1 MPGPVGDQRITDLI
15 PDMLPERMRDSE
27 ETYKLFLEEYYK
39 WLEYI
44 KIDFVEDIST
54 IFSEGAILI
63 GETSFARAIVKSIPT
78 PYCAYV
84 EYTSTEKF
92 KIGEEVATEQLSWDD
107 EVQEHGHRFD
117 VDFWSLSPGR
127 DYSAEV
133 QSFTYNAAIAA
144 SYMMNLQDVDSTDSD
159 IFVETIRD
167 SMLHGWPELASKSY
181 DTPDGAPGSV
191 NERQLAKMIKD
202 YGLQKGTDKSMEFLF
217 RLIFG
222 EEADIYYPKDFML
235 RTSDGR
241 WEEPN
246 VTFVRNIKPNGFV
259 LEDFVGK
266 RIRGKT
272 SGVEAIVV
280 NSYKNSVPGKD
291 VSVLVLETPKDAAPG
306 EQGGGPWTPGNHTAN
321 NLMVGE
327 TIEVLPATFIEEED
341 WSSQPDNVL
350 TATIFGGL
358 REVDICSAG
367 SGYAPGDTVTF
378 SDRGGVT
385 ATANVRLV
393 SNNYAVDFIRVDSQ
407 GTGYQVGDEVVYYPA
422 YSGGKNGK
430 AIVETLVDTYS
441 MIHSNTAIQE
451 YAAFTPNS
459 NGVFGA
465 VVGSALNA
473 NNGLYYTVH
482 MGVHLDMN
490 TDTTGNTLLVYNTS
504 HFAVGDN
511 VEYLNDTG
519 TYDTAQITGIRG
531 THNEILE
538 LRLDTQP
545 FGLDEDHPLYST
557 TEIRS
562 TTYTHA
568 NGGVMV
574 SNGITHTTA
583 NVTIA
588 AMQIGDTMAFQT
600 EVFGGVGSIL
610 VESTGIEYYDI
621 PAVTVVGRSNVA
633 TDTTACYA
641 ERLASDA
648 RYSTAVGAS
657 TSAYNVV
664 TMAVDENAIIF
675 ANGFTDTDP
684 DYPKSRIAVM
694 ELLRTEE
701 DGIGEQYKRY
711 VWGRNGSGEVRAELV
726 GVLEQESIS
735 YFIQEETPA
744 QIEAGDSYYML
755 SEEDPDRED
764 QIMAEGDA
772 VFIKVK
778 FDGEVSDPFYQGQ
791 TFVVTDNANTV
802 IGQFDATLVYDFM
815 KQGRDATLT
824 VPFLAT
830 NSIFDLAV
838 VDPGSDYSNVQKP
851 VGDERDLDVRN
862 ERQNYLG
869 FHNLNA
875 ILIPVLGGTIK
886 YSGRWLND
894 KGKLDSSMVVQDSFF
909 YQDFSYVLRSKLE
922 IAAYRDVVKKL
933 VHMAGHQLW
942 GEVMIVT
949 RANAQLYSG
958 GDYGGKYDPNHIHDG
973 SFIPTEAL
981 GGPSGSRPFLEVIR
995 YFGYLGELNPD
1006 GTGKPDIIF
1015 SPVAN
1020 GTGYDHPKAIGPD
1033 QVGAFDVLLHHEPI
1047 LHDGLFYANGAP
1059 INYIYTPGKQYNNQE
1074 VFNRVDT
1081 MIADDKEANYFD
1093 KMLMEHGGQIYYEFD
1108 NEVLNNQPS
1117 HGEYVNWYQFHQD
1130 RRDGKIVWID
1140 DSLQAQRFGLNIDD
1154 SWEGAWYRVDPEG
1167 NHLLTQDGDSL
1178 VSEDSNQDVLFPE
1191 VQFNA
1196 GTGLIVITETNSVD
1210 ITFSDANFPVD
1221 IKPGQEISVEMEYF
1235 VPRFE
1240 DSGFTIDIREDFTYY
1255 EAEAHLNYDE
1265 YIVDVHNPV
1274 QLTSDHNFRSVDVT
1288 NPLGDNNDRFNFS
1301 TNIPFS
1307 QSGLKIIF
1315 ESPIGSEHYIEDDAG
1330 NVGLYKN
1337 NGEDFSQTPFTV
1349 MLEYVSGHRW
1359 GSTPGTFNV
1368 RMAYYITEDA
1378 ISILSQGPRETTT
1391 FSYSPSPNITAGASG
1406 PWTPGWLREVSSG
1419 LTGRYSKFGPTTHG
1433 QSRFEEGSDFI
1444 GNGGASYTYDVF
1456 TPRTDLDGQTI
1467 TISEIG
1473 NDYNVSNN
1481 TTLPAVY
1488 RMEAIDASAGKYR
1501 PVHVGGATIDWGG
1514 TSDKYI
1520 GGPGHV
1526 AFSSSI
1532 RSAIAQTITVRDKDT
1547 DTVITDLAG
1556 QDVEILSVED
1566 NTFTQVDTLLDT
1578 DLGGASEMDV
1588 FPGHVYGTFTVDGV
1602 VYEADVRYRGGP
1614 HWGTVAAGLTEG
1626 DTMMARYHGG
1636 FGDGSAK
1643 VLSIDST
1650 NQIIYMKGTP
1660 GHMMISWSNLSNTD
1674 KDIFKREQV
1683 PTTHITGTATRE
1695 VPSVYNFNTHIG
1707 SGKYA
1712 INYVSGPVINFGVGD
1727 NWSGGFVTDFKVKTT
1742 QQLVVQDQ
1750 DGNPA
1755 TFATDDIT
1763 ITEALPLVTT
1773 PKLDTTNFT
1782 LTQNTSGKHH
1792 YFADVD
1798 STGLSFGDMVWL
1810 TGTKP
1815 TGESVRIPMK
1825 VTGTSSLTL
1834 TTDNWTS
1841 DFSFPGT
1848 FTLNDTEVSKYS
1860 VSNSSGDFPATYTF
1874 TQTATTGVYDVTH
1887 VDGAVLDW
1895 GGLNDL
1901 YNQGMTTP
1909 IVVVNASAAT
1919 SVPDWKK
1926 QTISLTGEVI
1936 DANTTSPI
1944 VHFDVNLP
1952 EGIYYFT
1959 DMTGTRPSLVQ
1970 TFQGGF
1976 GQPIY
1981 FEQEI
1986 SSRDA
1991 TFIRYDFM
1999 VPNYFIDGTI
2009 QLYSL
2014 KEVEFNLEVA
2024 HLWQSDHLEW
2034 GEYDPTQRVA
2044 PLGNQSHFP
2053 EAPGT
2058 NYLNG
2063 GLDEEGRWVPNRY
2076 GRNQQNRGGFTQMD
2090 IEFIPASDGSS
2101 MTAHFDPPR
2110 TNIVHGH
2117 EAIEITELITFPVEV
2132 GLDPIEI
2139 ELPPGL
2145 INAMMISS
2153 DDIEPYYWHRQI
2165 EIFGYM
2171 DGQAQIIDDLED
2183 HRVEYEMIIDVAP
2196 TMDILDYEV
2205 EVSSINEDE
2214 SNILVVPFGSNQGR
2228 IEQQGSIFD
2237 FLNEETDGYLKQEAS
2252 ENYLLDPVEIEYEL
2266 YIVQQ
2271 VNVAIGD
2278 FEMDSQLYT
2287 TQLPFDVHR
2296 EEVEIEF
2303 KHYPAVSVLFG
2314 QKDEDYIAWRGDDGS
2329 GYLLTEDGHDQL
2341 VYEGIPR
2348 TVLQDPMEKERE
2360 LTVRYNSFT
2369 PPTPQNLAL
2378 EDGTG
2383 YIYED
2388 GGYVWSEGDYTPHNP
2403 WGFGVNPWRVI
2414 IEEGEV
2420 RNELDLTSEAI
2431 LIPIIIPDEHSV
2443 EFDWRDI
2450 DAIPMNDIIV
2460 YNHNRDREDYI
2471 DYQLADLIMENEPG
2485 HILGEDGI
2493 GFAVI
2498 SQGQD
2503 YFFYIANTDLPNL
2516 YHRQIEIELDIE
2528 TPTTVIADREFV
2540 HYYESR
2546 IWVLPPEAYI
2556 DWSPEGHFGG
2566 FPCMLTEDNYRIVDE
2581 NYNVGLP
2588 PYEIG
2593 RICFE
2598 PATFPPDDQ
2607 EWHQIEIEL
2616 IANTQPVLPPAAIPP
2631 LLDEII
2637 IGPPTV
2643 ILENEIEPG
2652 PPIPVYQMPLPY
2664 YQYYDLILEDDSGH
2678 IIDEDGVGFA
2688 VSARYF
2694 QNVPWIIHGLGGF
2707 ELDEGER
2714 TILYEGATFVSEPI
2728 ELEKELL
2735 NVYNKQFPYYQYY
2748 DLIQEDGSGYIIGE
2762 GFSGGFSV
2770 WDRDFLNIPTII
2782 REDPISDH
2790 LLHLNVDASI
2800 TGTFDPVDNELQPVF
2815 DYQNGV
2821 MIWRVKSQEELEQS
2835 YFQSMQPITVAT
2847 ILEHVNPFPRPIF
2860 VGTPLDQ
2867 SLQVEGQDNQM
2878 VLAPAMTPLVKPN
2891 NDFAEMEYQLPI
2903 NFITD
2908 SLETFA
2914 DCNWGRTT
2922 WDAYLTLSGVR
2933 SRIQV
2938 SGALDAT
2945 TDETYGDNGEVQFWR
2960 FDGPDNISIQEK
2972 SKELRLAAGAS
2983 GQNRFFN
2990 HQALIALWDN
3000 PQYWDG
3006 TQFQSATYN
3015 YSGPSTPSHDGY
3027 AHTINPF
3034 TVTTTIKLH
3043 DNGTWDNYDTIWS
3056 WGRFNHNHREAAGAR
3071 LFTMSGLIHFF
3082 LGGGSNWRDNTT
3094 FHLSFVPSVP
3104 FGTGNVFT
3112 HGNTAG
3118 GDILTDG
3125 PSSSRMLENPNSVTY
3140 GSPDQAIKW
3149 YQMTI
3154 TYDGSPV
3161 GYVGSGNT
3169 GLTQAEMMSNIKS
3182 GWKFYF
3188 TNMASGEVV
3197 EADFLLTT
3205 FDRDGVLGFAGGDQY
3220 QHLDGSGTPRRNMFG
3235 FASNM
3240 GGENNYVFE
3249 GKWAE
3254 GHFIDEGL
3262 TKEELQGDQGRRNG
3276 FALDPIGFQRERQL
3290 TGNPVDETNAG
3301 FWSFSYHSQKDDTS
3315 SAGTANN
3322 LNNIFATTPQDSDL
3336 VLFRGDAHLANHREM
3351 IPDCNQWSY
3360 NYSDDRIGGISGI
3373 NIISYVDEER
3383 PIEPVP
3389 IILDESIVLSSID
3402 YNGDVDIVEVVNLG
3416 VNDEARPPDFGR
3428 GLMTILTE
3436 ADGFSILTE
3445 DDEPL
3450 LGPTTFDFGWIEDF
3464 ATVEIEKSCYINVA
3478 IQAAFTKFGDQEIPE
3493 VREFIDNFPITP
3505 TITQEFKFA
3514 GGFSEIEINVSNT
3527 INIFGGHT
3535 SNGQFDS
3542 LFVDKNPQP
3551 LLNGV
3556 ASAVTDLGDVRT
3568 QHESLISAYTFDQSD
3583 VEYFFLSSEAD
3594 VDLFTEDDQEIEFPN
3609 TIATSGSLIISE
3621 VSKAGLATYTELTDI
3636 ILGPLDMAPTV
3647 TPLYSDDSSID
3658 LTILPPT
3665 DAGSFMG
3672 GALSVAASP
3681 SVTINMDVDIPED
3694 IISTMDSQASASSKI
3709 EKRTISRAFAGMGLN
3724 QEQRILLANQ
3734 EGEYLITQNAVSLLA
3749 RQSHTESLQQVIADD
3764 DGNLLSLDI
3773 GDDITAESITQENEE
3788 RILMSF
3794 PFIPAQSEVI
3804 IDSVSNP
3811 RTVDDIVFAPF
3822 INYRYQ

>member
-1 MPGPVGDQRITDLI
+1 MPGPVGDQRITDLV

-27 ETYKLFLEEYYK
+27 DTYRLFLEEYYK

-44 KIDFVEDIST
+44 KIDFIEDVST

-63 GETSFARAIVKSIPT
+63 GETSYARAIVKSIPT

-107 EVQEHGHRFD
+107 EVEEHKNRFD
-117 VDFWSLSPGR
+117 IDFWGLSPGR
-127 DYSAEV
+127 DYSAQV

-144 SYMMNLQDVDSTDSD
+144 SYMMNLQDIDSTDSD
-159 IFVETIRD
+159 IFLQTIRD

-181 DTPDGAPGSV
+181 DMPDGAEGSV

-202 YGLQKGTDKSMEFLF
+202 YGLHKGTDLSMEFLF

-266 RIRGKT
+266 RIRGTT

-378 SDRGGVT
+378 TDRGGVT

-430 AIVETLVDTYS
+430 AIVETLIDTYS

-451 YAAFTPNS
+451 YAAFMPNS

-465 VVGSALNA
+465 IQGSALNA

-482 MGVHLDMN
+482 MGIHLDMN

-511 VEYLNDTG
+511 VEYLNDVG

-538 LRLDTQP
+538 LRLDSQP

-568 NGGVMV
+568 NGDTLS

-633 TDTTACYA
+633 TDTTACFA
-641 ERLASDA
+641 EALASDA

-664 TMAVDENAIIF
+664 TMAVDENAINF
-675 ANGFTDTDP
+675 ANGFTAADP
-684 DYPKSRIAVM
+684 DFPKSRIAVM
-694 ELLRTEE
+694 ELLRTEQE
-701 DGIGEQYKRY
+701 GIGEQYKRY
-711 VWGRNGSGEVRAELV
+711 VWGKNGSGEVRAELV

-778 FDGEVSDPFYQGQ
+778 FDQEVSDPFYQGQ
-791 TFVVTDNANTV
+791 TFIVTDAANTT
-802 IGQFDATLVYDFM
+802 IGSFDATLVYDFM

-838 VDPGSDYSNVQKP
+838 VDPGSDYSNIQKP
-851 VGDERDLDVRN
+851 IGDERDRDVRD
-862 ERQNYLG
+862 ERQAYLG

-886 YSGRWLND
+886 YAGRWLND

-949 RANAQLYSG
+949 KANAQLYSG

-973 SFIPTEAL
+973 SFIPTDAL
-981 GGPSGSRPFLEVIR
+981 GGPPGSRPYLEVIR
-995 YFGYLGELNPD
+995 YFGYLREFNED
-1006 GTGKPDIIF
+1006 GTGKPDIQFGPIDE
-1015 SPVAN
+1015 A
-1020 GTGYDHPKAIGPD
+1020 TGYDHDKERLRGQA
-1033 QVGAFDVLLHHEPI
+1033 GAFDVLLHHEPI
-1047 LHDGLFYANGAP
+1047 LHDGLFYANGAS
-1059 INYIYTPGKQYNNQE
+1059 IDYIYTPGKQYNNQQ
-1074 VFNRVDT
+1074 VFNLVDT

-1093 KMLMEHGGQIYYEFD
+1093 KVLMEHGGQIYYEFD

-1117 HGEYVNWYQFHQD
+1117 HAEYVNWYQFHLD
-1130 RRDGKIVWID
+1130 RQEGRIVWID

-1178 VSEDSNQDVLFPE
+1178 VGEDSNQDILFPE
-1191 VQFNA
+1191 VNFNA
-1196 GTGLIVITETNSVD
+1196 GTGLLVVTETNSVD
-1210 ITFSDANFPVD
+1210 ITFTDANFPSD
-1221 IKPGQEISVEMEYF
+1221 IAAGQEVSVQLEYF

-1240 DSGFTIDIREDFTYY
+1240 DSGFTVDIKKDFTTY
-1255 EAEAHLNYDE
+1255 EAEAHVNYDE
-1265 YIVDVHNPV
+1265 FIVDVHNPV
-1274 QLTSDHNFRSVDVT
+1274 TLTSDHTFKTADVS
-1288 NPLGDNNDRFNFS
+1288 NPLGDLNDRFSFS
-1301 TNIPFS
+1301 NSFIFS
-1307 QSGLKIIF
+1307 QSGLKLVF
-1315 ESPIGSEHYIEDDAG
+1315 ESPIGSEHYIEDSAG

-1337 NGEDFSQTPFTV
+1337 NGEDFSSTPFTV

-1359 GSTPGTFNV
+1359 GTTPTTYDV
-1368 RMAYYITEDA
+1368 RRSYYTNEEA
-1378 ISILSQGPRETTT
+1378 ISILTQGARETTS
-1391 FSYSPSPNITAGASG
+1391 FSYSPFGCPECITAGASSS
-1406 PWTPGWLREVSSG
+1406 WTAGWLREVSTG
-1419 LTGRYSKFGPTTHG
+1419 KTGRYEKFGPTTHG
-1433 QSRFEEGSDFI
+1433 QSRFKEGTDFI
-1444 GNGGASYTYDVF
+1444 GNGGSTYTYDVF
-1456 TPRTDLDGQTI
+1456 TPLNNLDGQTI

-1481 TTLPAVY
+1481 ATLPAIY
-1488 RMEAIDASAGKYR
+1488 KMEAIDANAGKYK

-1526 AFSSSI
+1526 MFSSTI
-1532 RSAIAQTITVRDKDT
+1532 RSSTAQTLTVRDADT
-1547 DTVITDLAG
+1547 DVTITNLAG
-1556 QDVEILSVED
+1556 QDVEIIGVED
-1566 NTFTQVDTLLDT
+1566 NTFTQVDTLVET
-1578 DLGGASEMDV
+1578 DLGGASNMDV
-1588 FPGHVYGTFTVDGV
+1588 FPGHNYGTFTVGGV
-1602 VYEADVRYRGGP
+1602 TYDADVRYRGGP
-1614 HWGTVAAGLTEG
+1614 HWSTVAAAFTEG

-1636 FGDGSAK
+1636 SDGSAK

-1650 NQIIYMKGTP
+1650 NQIIYMRSTP
-1660 GHMMISWSNLSNTD
+1660 GHQMISWSNHSNTD
-1674 KDIFKREQV
+1674 KDIFKRDQV

-1695 VPSVYNFNTHIG
+1695 TPSVYNFNTHIG

-1727 NWSGGFVTDFKVKTT
+1727 NWSGGFVTDFIVKTT

-1782 LTQNTSGKHH
+1782 LTQNSSGKHH
-1792 YFADVD
+1792 YFADID
-1798 STGLSFGDMVWL
+1798 STGLSYGDMVWL
-1810 TGTKP
+1810 TGVKP
-1815 TGESVRIPMK
+1815 TGEDVRIPMQ

-1834 TTDNWTS
+1834 TTVDWTA
-1841 DFSFPGT
+1841 DYNFPGT
-1848 FTLNDTEVSKYS
+1848 FTLTEAEVQKFS
-1860 VSNSSGDFPATYTF
+1860 VSNSSGAFPSTYTF
-1874 TQTATTGVYDVTH
+1874 TQTATQGVYDITH

-1901 YNQGMTTP
+1901 YEQGMNTP
-1909 IVVVNASAAT
+1909 LVVVNATAAA
-1919 SVPDWKK
+1919 SVADWKK
-1926 QTISLTGEVI
+1926 STVDLTGTII
-1936 DANTTSPI
+1936 DSNSAAPI

-1959 DMTGTRPSLVQ
+1959 DMVATRPSLVQ

-1991 TFIRYDFM
+1991 TYIRYDFM
-1999 VPNYFIDGTI
+1999 VPNYFLDGTI
-2009 QLYSL
+2009 QLYAL

-2034 GEYDPTQRVA
+2034 GEHDPTQRVA

-2063 GLDEEGRWVPNRY
+2063 GLDEKGRWVPNRY

-2090 IEFIPASDGSS
+2090 IEYLPAVDGSS
-2101 MTAHFDPPR
+2101 MTARFDPPK

-2117 EAIEITELITFPVEV
+2117 EAIEITELITFPVEM

-2139 ELPPGL
+2139 EVPPGL

-2153 DDIEPYYWHRQI
+2153 DDIEPYFWHRQI

-2171 DGQAQIIDDLED
+2171 NAHATFTDDLED
-2183 HRVEYEMIIDVAP
+2183 YRVEYEILIPVTP
-2196 TMDILDYEV
+2196 SIDILDYEV
-2205 EVSSINEDE
+2205 EISSINEKE
-2214 SNILVVPFGSNQGR
+2214 SNILNVPFGANQGR

-2252 ENYLLDPVEIEYEL
+2252 ENYLLDPVEVEFEL
-2266 YIVQQ
+2266 YAVQQ
-2271 VNVAIGD
+2271 INVAIGD
-2278 FEMDSQLYT
+2278 FEMDSHLYT
-2287 TQLPFDVHR
+2287 SQLPFHVHR

-2314 QKDEDYIAWRGDDGS
+2314 QKDEDYIAWTGDDGA

-2348 TVLQDPMEKERE
+2348 TILHDPLEKERE
-2360 LTVRYNSFT
+2360 LFIRYNSFT
-2369 PPTPQNLAL
+2369 PPTPENLQM

-2383 YIYED
+2383 YTYED
-2388 GGYVWSEGDYTPHNP
+2388 GGYVWQEGDYDPHNP
-2403 WGFGVNPWRVI
+2403 WGFGQNPWRVI
-2414 IEEGEV
+2414 TEEGTPG
-2420 RNELDLTSEAI
+2420 RNTLTLQSVA
-2431 LIPIIIPDEHSV
+2431 PMTPVIIPDEHSI
-2443 EFDWRDI
+2443 EFDWREA
-2450 DAIPMNDIIV
+2450 DAIPMGDIIV

-2471 DYQLADLIMENEPG
+2471 DYRIADLIMENEPG

-2498 SQGQD
+2498 DRGPD

-2516 YHRQIEIELDIE
+2516 YHRQIEIELDVQ
-2528 TPTTVIADREFV
+2528 TPVTVAAQKEMV
-2540 HYYESR
+2540 HFFESK

-2566 FPCMLTEDNYRIVDE
+2566 FPCMVDEDGLYHIVDE
-2581 NYNVGLP
+2581 NYDPTVP
-2588 PYEIG
+2588 PWERG

-2598 PATFPPDDQ
+2598 PATFPPDDK

-2616 IANTQPVLPPAAIPP
+2616 LANVQIPTPPPGLPPIFE
-2631 LLDEII
+2631 EIL
-2637 IGPPTV
+2637 IGPPNV
-2643 ILENEIEPG
+2643 IYDSEIEPY
-2652 PPIPVYQMPLPY
+2652 PFINFHPLGRP
-2664 YQYYDLILEDDSGH
+2664 
-2678 IIDEDGVGFA
+2678 
-2688 VSARYF
+2688 
-2694 QNVPWIIHGLGGF
+2694 NVRTETF
-2707 ELDEGER
+2707 EFDEGAN
-2714 TILYEGATFVSEPI
+2714 TVLYEGATFIQEPI
-2728 ELEKELL
+2728 ELEKSLL
-2735 NVYNKQFPYYQYY
+2735 NVYN
-2748 DLIQEDGSGYIIGE
+2748 I
-2762 GFSGGFSV
+2762 
-2770 WDRDFLNIPTII
+2770 TII
-2782 REDPISDH
+2782 NDSEPLRDR
-2790 LLHLNVDASI
+2790 LLHVNIDATISS
-2800 TGTFDPVDNELQPVF
+2800 TFDPVDNELQPIL
-2815 DYQNGV
+2815 DYQNGAI
-2821 MIWRVKSQEELEQS
+2821 IWRVKSQEELEQS
-2835 YFQSMQPITVAT
+2835 LFHSLQPITVQT
-2847 ILEHVNPFPRPIF
+2847 VLEHINPFPEPIF

-2867 SLQVEGQDNQM
+2867 TLQVEGQDNQM
-2878 VLAPAMTPLVKPN
+2878 VLAPAMAPTVKPEQ
-2891 NDFAEMEYQLPI
+2891 DFLELEYEFAA
-2903 NFITD
+2903 NFVTD
-2908 SLETFA
+2908 EKETLD
-2914 DCNWGRTT
+2914 DCMWGSTM
-2922 WDAYLTLSGVR
+2922 WDAYLILDGSR
-2933 SRIQV
+2933 DRIQV

-2945 TDETYGDNGEVQFWR
+2945 TDESYGDNNEVQFWR
-2960 FDGPDNISIQEK
+2960 FDGPDAVSVQQK
-2972 SKELRLAAGAS
+2972 SKELRIAAGVG
-2983 GQNRFFN
+2983 GQNRFWN
-2990 HQALIALWDN
+2990 HKAQLALWDN
-3000 PQYWDG
+3000 PQYWDAS
-3006 TQFQSATYN
+3006 TSSFVNTTYN
-3015 YSGPSTPSHDGY
+3015 YAGPGIPSEDGY
-3027 AHTINPF
+3027 AHKLASPF
-3034 TVTTTIKLH
+3034 TVTTTVRLF
-3043 DNGTWDNYDTIWS
+3043 DNEDWENNRTFWS
-3056 WGRFNHNHREAAGAR
+3056 WGRYNHNNREGAGAR
-3071 LFTMSGLIHFF
+3071 LFQFSGLIHFF
-3082 LGGGSNWRDNTT
+3082 LGGGAHYRDHTT
-3094 FHLSFVPSVP
+3094 NHLSFIPSVP
-3104 FGTGNVFT
+3104 EEISEGRGVMHTAS
-3112 HGNTAG
+3112 NTENAIFKSMG
-3118 GDILTDG
+3118 
-3125 PSSSRMLENPNSVTY
+3125 SRFNRMLENPNSGAWGT
-3140 GSPDQAIKW
+3140 PQDRIKW
-3149 YQMTI
+3149 YQLTVV
-3154 TYDGSPV
+3154 YDGGPV

-3169 GLTQAEMMSNIKS
+3169 GMTDEEMLSTINDQ
-3182 GWKFYF
+3182 WHFYF
-3188 TNMASGEVV
+3188 TNMQSGKVV
-3197 EADFLLTT
+3197 EADNVLLNT
-3205 FDRDGVLGFAGGDQY
+3205 FHKDGIFGFVGGDTHQEITG
-3220 QHLDGSGTPRRNMFG
+3220 LRRNMFG
-3235 FASNM
+3235 WASNQ
-3240 GGENNYVFE
+3240 GGENNNVFK
-3249 GKWAE
+3249 GQWAE
-3254 GHFIDEGL
+3254 GHFIDEAL
-3262 TKEELQGDQGRRNG
+3262 SIEQLQGDQDRRNG
-3276 FALDPIGFQRERQL
+3276 WCLDPIGFKKTRAL
-3290 TGNPVDETNAG
+3290 ASNPVNEANAG
-3301 FWSFSYHSQKDDTS
+3301 FWSFSYHAQKADTS
-3315 SAGTANN
+3315 TTGTANN
-3322 LNNIFATTPQDSDL
+3322 LNNIFADSPQDSDL
-3336 VLFRGDAHLANHREM
+3336 VLFRGDAHIYDHRAMMADCRDWSFGYPEDRAGDLSSIFITSVLLVERPVDDVLLESVAN
-3351 IPDCNQWSY
+3351 IVSTID
-3360 NYSDDRIGGISGI
+3360 YSGELD
-3373 NIISYVDEER
+3373 IIETLNLNVNDEER
-3383 PIEPVP
+3383 PV
-3389 IILDESIVLSSID
+3389 
-3402 YNGDVDIVEVVNLG
+3402 
-3416 VNDEARPPDFGR
+3416 DFGHYYDNI
-3428 GLMTILTE
+3428 T
-3436 ADGFSILTE
+3436 TE
-3445 DDEPL
+3445 DDFNL
-3450 LGPTTFDFGWIEDF
+3450 LTESGDFIVGPHGFDYGWIEDY
-3464 ATVEIEKSCYINVA
+3464 ATVEIEKSLHIDVGVQN
-3478 IQAAFTKFGDQEIPE
+3478 AFTKFGDREIPE

-3505 TITQEFKFA
+3505 TITKETVLT
-3514 GGFSEIEINVSNT
+3514 GNEWVYHVTVSNT
-3527 INIFGGHT
+3527 ISIFGGHT
-3535 SNGQFDS
+3535 VNGTPET
-3542 LFVDKNPQP
+3542 LFSEPNPQP
-3551 LLNGV
+3551 LIDGTITT
-3556 ASAVTDLGDVRT
+3556 VTDLGDVRT
-3568 QHESLISAYTFDQSD
+3568 QHESTIPAYTFDQTD
-3583 VEYFFLSSEAD
+3583 TEYFALTSEQD
-3594 VDLFTEDDQEIEFPN
+3594 VDLFTEDDDFIEFPN
-3609 TIATSGSLIISE
+3609 TIVTGGSLILSE
-3621 VSKAGLATYTELTDI
+3621 VLTKGLASWTELEDI
-3636 ILGPLDMAPTV
+3636 ILGPIDMAPNI
-3647 TPLYSDDSSID
+3647 TPLFSDDPNID
-3658 LTILPPT
+3658 LTIIPPMS
-3665 DAGSFMG
+3665 AGSFME
-3672 GALSVAASP
+3672 ATLAVAASP
-3681 SVTINMDVDIPED
+3681 SVTINSDFEVPADFINTIDAETTPFG
-3694 IISTMDSQASASSKI
+3694 TTL
-3709 EKRTISRAFAGMGLN
+3709 EKRVFSTAFGGMGLT
-3724 QEQRILLANQ
+3724 QLGRIAIADQ
-3734 EGEYLITQNAVSLLA
+3734 TGDYLITQNAVSLIA

-3764 DGNLLSLDI
+3764 DGTLLSLDI
-3773 GDDITAESITQENEE
+3773 GDDLTAEAITQENLD
-3788 RILMSF
+3788 RILLSF
-3794 PFIPAQSEVI
+3794 PFVPAHTEVFL
-3804 IDSVSNP
+3804 DSVSNP
-3811 RTVDDIVFAPF
+3811 RTVDDIVFLPF
-3822 INYRYQ
+3822 VNYRYT

>member
-15 PDMLPERMRDSE
+15 PDMLPERMRDNE

-44 KIDFVEDIST
+44 KIDFIEDIST

-127 DYSAEV
+127 DYSAQV

-181 DTPDGAPGSV
+181 DTPDGSPGSV

-266 RIRGKT
+266 RIRGQS

-341 WSSQPDNVL
+341 WGSQPDNVL

-430 AIVETLVDTYS
+430 AIVETLIDTYS

-451 YAAFTPNS
+451 YATFTPNS

-465 VVGSALNA
+465 VVGSSLNA

-633 TDTTACYA
+633 TDTTACFA

-664 TMAVDENAIIF
+664 TMAVDENAINF
-675 ANGFTDTDP
+675 ANGFTAADP
-684 DYPKSRIAVM
+684 DFPKSRIAVM

-701 DGIGEQYKRY
+701 EGIGEQYKRY
-711 VWGRNGSGEVRAELV
+711 VWGKNGSGEVRAELV

-744 QIEAGDSYYML
+744 QIEAGDSYYLL

-791 TFVVTDNANTV
+791 TFIVTDAANTT
-802 IGQFDATLVYDFM
+802 IGSFDATLVYDFM

-851 VGDERDLDVRN
+851 IGDERDIDVRD
-862 ERQNYLG
+862 ERQAYLG

-958 GDYGGKYDPNHIHDG
+958 GDYGSKYDPNHIHDG
-973 SFIPTEAL
+973 SFVPTEAL
-981 GGPSGSRPFLEVIR
+981 GGPPGSRPFLEVIR
-995 YFGYLGELNPD
+995 YFGYLREFNED
-1006 GTGKPDIIF
+1006 GTGKPDIQFGPIEN
-1015 SPVAN
+1015 A
-1020 GTGYDHPKAIGPD
+1020 TGYDHDKERLKG

-1117 HGEYVNWYQFHQD
+1117 HGEYVDWYQFHLD
-1130 RRDGKIVWID
+1130 RQEGRIVWID

-1178 VSEDSNQDVLFPE
+1178 VSEDSNQDILFPE

-1210 ITFSDANFPVD
+1210 VTFSDANFPAD

-1255 EAEAHLNYDE
+1255 EAEAHINYDE

-1274 QLTSDHNFRSVDVT
+1274 QLASDHNFRSVDVT
-1288 NPLGDNNDRFNFS
+1288 NPLGDLNDRFNFA

-1337 NGEDFSQTPFTV
+1337 NGEDFSSTPFTV

-1368 RMAYYITEDA
+1368 RMAYYVTEDA
-1378 ISILSQGPRETTT
+1378 ISILSQGPRETQY
-1391 FSYSPSPNITAGASG
+1391 FFYSSSPNITAGAQG
-1406 PWTPGWLREVSSG
+1406 PWTAGWLREVSSG

-1481 TTLPAVY
+1481 ATLPAVY
-1488 RMEAIDASAGKYR
+1488 KMEAIDAAAGKYK
-1501 PVHVGGATIDWGG
+1501 PVHIGGATIDWGG

-1532 RSAIAQTITVRDKDT
+1532 RSAVAQTITVRDKDT
-1547 DTVITDLAG
+1547 NVNITNLAG
-1556 QDVEILSVED
+1556 QDVEILEVED
-1566 NTFTQVDTLLDT
+1566 NTFTQVDTLVDT
-1578 DLGGASEMDV
+1578 DTGGSSNMDV
-1588 FPGHVYGTFTVDGV
+1588 FPGHNYGTFIVDGV
-1602 VYEADVRYRGGP
+1602 VYDADVRYRGGP
-1614 HWGTVAAGLTEG
+1614 HWGTVAAAFTEG
-1626 DTMMARYHGG
+1626 DIMMARYHGG
-1636 FGDGSAK
+1636 SDGSAMI
-1643 VLSIDST
+1643 LSIDST
-1650 NQIIYMKGTP
+1650 NQIIYMRSTS
-1660 GHMMISWSNLSNTD
+1660 GHQMISWSNHSNID

-1695 VPSVYNFNTHIG
+1695 TPSVYNFNTHIG

-1712 INYVSGPVINFGVGD
+1712 VNYVSGPVINFGVGD

-1742 QQLVVQDQ
+1742 QQLVVNDQ

-1792 YFADVD
+1792 YFPDVD
-1798 STGLSFGDMVWL
+1798 SSGLTFGDMVWL

-1834 TTDNWTS
+1834 TVDDWTTDY
-1841 DFSFPGT
+1841 SFPGT
-1848 FTLNDTEVSKYS
+1848 FTLNGVEVSKYS

-1874 TQTATTGVYDVTH
+1874 TQTSTAGVYDVTH
-1887 VDGAVLDW
+1887 VEGAVLDW
-1895 GGLNDL
+1895 GGLNNL

-1909 IVVVNASAAT
+1909 IVVVNATAAT

-1926 QTISLTGEVI
+1926 QKISLTGEVI

-1970 TFQGGF
+1970 TFQGAF
-1976 GQPIY
+1976 AQPIY

-2009 QLYSL
+2009 QLYAL

-2034 GEYDPTQRVA
+2034 GEHDPTQRVA

-2063 GLDEEGRWVPNRY
+2063 GLDEQGRWVPNRY

-2090 IEFIPASDGSS
+2090 IEYLPAVDGSS
-2101 MTAHFDPPR
+2101 MTARFDPPK

-2117 EAIEITELITFPVEV
+2117 EAIEITELVTFPVEM

-2139 ELPPGL
+2139 EVPPGL

-2171 DGQAQIIDDLED
+2171 NGHATFVDDLED
-2183 HRVEYEMIIDVAP
+2183 NRVEYELIATVTPSI
-2196 TMDILDYEV
+2196 DILDYEV
-2205 EVSSINEDE
+2205 EISSLHEEE
-2214 SNILVVPFGSNQGR
+2214 SNILVVPFGANQGR
-2228 IEQQGSIFD
+2228 IEQQGSIYD

-2252 ENYLLDPVEIEYEL
+2252 ENYLLDPVEVEFEL

-2271 VNVAIGD
+2271 VNVAIFD

-2287 TQLPFDVHR
+2287 SQLPFSVHS
-2296 EEVEIEF
+2296 EEIEIEF
-2303 KHYPAVSVLFG
+2303 KHPPAVNVLFG
-2314 QKDEDYIAWRGDDGS
+2314 DKDLDRIAWNSEAGA
-2329 GYLLTEDGHDQL
+2329 GYLCTEDGLDDL
-2341 VYEGIPR
+2341 VYEGLPR
-2348 TVLQDPMEKERE
+2348 TVLNDPLEKERE
-2360 LTVRYNSFT
+2360 LTIRYNSFT

-2383 YIYED
+2383 YLYED

-2414 IEEGEV
+2414 VEEGEA
-2420 RNELDLTSEAI
+2420 RTELDLAPLTANLLPTI
-2431 LIPIIIPDEHSV
+2431 VYDEHSV
-2443 EFDWRDI
+2443 EFDWRQI
-2450 DAIPMNDIIV
+2450 DAIPMGDIIV
-2460 YNHNRDREDYI
+2460 YNHNRDREDYV
-2471 DYQLADLIMENEPG
+2471 DYLIADLIMENEPG

-2498 SQGQD
+2498 FSGPD

-2516 YHRQIEIELDIE
+2516 YHRQIEIELDVQ
-2528 TPTTVIADREFV
+2528 TPVTVAAQKEMV
-2540 HYYESR
+2540 HFFESR

-2566 FPCMLTEDNYRIVDE
+2566 FPCMVDEDGVYRIVDE
-2581 NYNVGLP
+2581 NYETGLP

-2616 IANTQPVLPPAAIPP
+2616 IANTQPVLPPPSLPP
-2631 LLDEII
+2631 LLEEIFL
-2637 IGPPTV
+2637 GPPT
-2643 ILENEIEPG
+2643 IIFDNEIEPY
-2652 PPIPVYQMPLPY
+2652 PFINFQPIGLP
-2664 YQYYDLILEDDSGH
+2664 
-2678 IIDEDGVGFA
+2678 
-2688 VSARYF
+2688 
-2694 QNVPWIIHGLGGF
+2694 NVRTETF
-2707 ELDEGER
+2707 EFDEGAN
-2714 TILYEGATFVSEPI
+2714 TILYEGATFVFEPI

-2735 NVYNKQFPYYQYY
+2735 NVYN
-2748 DLIQEDGSGYIIGE
+2748 
-2762 GFSGGFSV
+2762 V
-2770 WDRDFLNIPTII
+2770 TII
-2782 REDPISDH
+2782 NDSEPLRDR
-2790 LLHLNVDASI
+2790 LLHVNIDATISS
-2800 TGTFDPVDNELQPVF
+2800 TFDPVDNELTPIL

-2821 MIWRVKSQEELEQS
+2821 IAWRVKSQEELEQS
-2835 YFQSMQPITVAT
+2835 LFQSLQPITVAT
-2847 ILEHVNPFPRPIF
+2847 VLEHKNPFPKAIF
-2860 VGTPLDQ
+2860 VGSPTDQ
-2867 SLQVEGQDNQM
+2867 TLQVEGQDNQM
-2878 VLAPAMTPLVKPN
+2878 VLAPAMAPLVKPN

-2903 NFITD
+2903 NFIAD
-2908 SLETFA
+2908 ERETFA

-2922 WDAYLTLSGVR
+2922 WDAYLNLDGQTD
-2933 SRIQV
+2933 RISV
-2938 SGALDAT
+2938 SGALDSTA
-2945 TDETYGDNGEVQFWR
+2945 DDTYGDNGEVQFWR

-2983 GQNRFFN
+2983 GQNRFWN
-2990 HQALIALWDN
+2990 HKALIALWDN

-3006 TQFQSATYN
+3006 TQFQPGTYN

-3027 AHTINPF
+3027 AHTLSPF
-3034 TVTTTIKLH
+3034 TVTTTIRLH
-3043 DNGTWDNYDTIWS
+3043 DNGFWSAYRTFWS

-3071 LFTMSGLIHFF
+3071 LFSMNGLVHFF
-3082 LGGGSNWRDNTT
+3082 LGGGSQYRDNTT
-3094 FHLSFVPSVP
+3094 FHLSFVPDVP
-3104 FGTGNVFT
+3104 GNGNVFSL
-3112 HGNTAG
+3112 NTTSG
-3118 GDILTDG
+3118 SEILTDIG
-3125 PSSSRMLENPNSVTY
+3125 GTGSQIRMLENPNHSVY

-3149 YQMTI
+3149 YQMTV

-3169 GLTQAEMMSNIKS
+3169 GLSQSEMMTTIRN

-3188 TNMASGEVV
+3188 TNMASGEVE
-3197 EADFLLTT
+3197 EADFVLTT
-3205 FDRDGVLGFAGGDQY
+3205 FDRDGILGFVGGDTY
-3220 QHLDGSGTPRRNMFG
+3220 QEQSLTHEARRNTFG
-3235 FASNM
+3235 WCSNR
-3240 GGENNYVFE
+3240 GGENNYVFD

-3262 TKEELQGDQGRRNG
+3262 SKEELQGDENRRNG

-3290 TGNPVDETNAG
+3290 QGNPVDETNAG
-3301 FWSFSYHSQKDDTS
+3301 FWSFSYHAQKDDTS
-3315 SAGTANN
+3315 STGTANN

-3336 VLFRGDAHLANHREM
+3336 VLFRGDAHLATHREM
-3351 IPDCNQWSY
+3351 IPDCNQWSA
-3360 NYSDDRIGGISGI
+3360 NYEDTRIGSGSGI
-3373 NIISYVDEER
+3373 TIISYVDEER

-3389 IILDESIVLSSID
+3389 IILDESVVLSSID
-3402 YNGDVDIVEVVNLG
+3402 YQGDTEIVEVVNLN

-3428 GLMTILTE
+3428 SLDNL
-3436 ADGFSILTE
+3436 LTE
-3445 DDEPL
+3445 DDLLIFAEDDTPL
-3450 LGPTTFDFGWIEDF
+3450 FADQTFDFGWIEEF
-3464 ATVEIEKSCYINVA
+3464 ATVELEKSHLINVA
-3478 IQAAFTKFGDQEIPE
+3478 IQSAFTKFGDQEIPE

-3505 TITQEFKFA
+3505 TITMEFSFD
-3514 GGFSEIEINVSNT
+3514 GGFSEIEINVANT

-3535 SNGQFDS
+3535 SNGKFDT

-3568 QHESLISAYTFDQSD
+3568 QHESSISAYTFDQSE
-3583 VEYFFLSSEAD
+3583 VEHFFLSSEAD

-3621 VSKAGLATYTELTDI
+3621 VTTAGLSTYTNIEDI

-3647 TPLYSDDSSID
+3647 TPLFADDPNID

-3681 SVTINMDVDIPED
+3681 SVTINTDVDVPED
-3694 IISTMDSQASASSKI
+3694 ILSTMNSQASASSKI

-3764 DGNLLSLDI
+3764 DGNLLVVDI
-3773 GDDITAESITQENEE
+3773 GDDITAEAITQEDEE
-3788 RILMSF
+3788 RILLSF